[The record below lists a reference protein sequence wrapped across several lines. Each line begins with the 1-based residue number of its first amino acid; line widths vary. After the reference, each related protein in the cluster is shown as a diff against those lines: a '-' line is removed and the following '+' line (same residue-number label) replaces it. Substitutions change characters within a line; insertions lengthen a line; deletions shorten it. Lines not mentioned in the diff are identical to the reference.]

1 MDDKKVA
8 FGSKQLTVEVVRQC
22 AKLEEEGV
30 EARSEE
36 PW

>member
-1 MDDKKVA
+1 MDDIKVA
-8 FGSKQLTVEVVRQC
+8 FGSKGLTVEATRQC

-30 EARSEE
+30 EGRSEE